1 MGQKYQGGLVVAMA
15 YGLPSIIATL
25 GLLPPSPAK
34 ANEGQA
40 IQDLQLTKTTLL
52 LQGEQPLQNKPATSV
67 TEWRAQ
73 VEASLTQITGI
84 RLESGAE
91 NLSII
96 LETEAGIL
104 GLPTPIAEG
113 NQLTT
118 LIPNAVLALPEGTG
132 FIQDNPVAGIAQVSV
147 LEAEGDQVQVVITGT
162 DAAPTATVGTEA
174 QNLVFS
180 VAAGTA
186 VAPAEPEPG
195 DQEELEITVTAE
207 KALEGFFI
215 PEASTA
221 TRTDTPLRDTPQS
234 VQVLPRELLDSQQ
247 VVRLDEALQNLSG
260 VVSGGRDLGRQ
271 SVFSIRGFQGV
282 PILRNGIRQ
291 FGAGGTFP
299 ETANLEKVE
308 VLRGPSSILF
318 GDVAPGGLI
327 NIVTKQP
334 TEEPFYN
341 FEVQGGTQ
349 GLFRPRLDISGP
361 VTKDGNLSYRL
372 NAVYQS
378 GGDFQDTNVNQ
389 RRFFISPVLK
399 WNISKQ
405 TDLTFELEYL
415 DERRPPF
422 FGIPA
427 VGDGIAD
434 IPFDQISN
442 EPDDISTEESL
453 NVGYDFEH
461 RFSDQWKVRNKFRYT
476 KQNALLEV
484 AFPFAIDETTNTITR
499 FFAAQPQEAENFAL
513 QTNIVGEVSTG
524 PVDHKLLFGVDLNRS
539 SDNFNSLTQIDLA
552 NPLPLDIFAPV
563 FGASPRPDF
572 DTLPIL
578 TDQSTETDRL
588 GVFFQDQVKLLPNL
602 IFLAGGRF
610 DLFRQKTFIN
620 PNAFDP
626 SSAELVQNEEAFTP
640 RVGLVYQPIP
650 EISLYGS
657 YSEVFA
663 PSIADTTTVDGD
675 PLPFESGSGFE
686 VGVKGE
692 FLQGA
697 LSATLAYFDITRRN
711 VASTDPDN
719 PFFFIATGKQK
730 SRGVELDVV
739 GEILPG
745 WNILGSYA
753 YIDAEI
759 SEDTVF
765 PVGNQLPSAPAHSA
779 NLWTTYEIQTGALQG
794 LGFGAG
800 FNFVDRRAGD
810 LANSFEL
817 DSYFLTNAALFY
829 KRDKWK
835 FALNFRNIFN
845 IDYIADTSSPVRV
858 RGNDPGAPFTVIGS
872 VSVEF

>member
-1 MGQKYQGGLVVAMA
+1 MGKPSWSFLGVAMA
-15 YGLPSIIATL
+15 YGLTANVGGTALTIITALSLFTPL
-25 GLLPPSPAK
+25 AKASDEQTDAYIQQSEISLLPV
-34 ANEGQA
+34 N
-40 IQDLQLTKTTLL
+40 D
-52 LQGEQPLQNKPATSV
+52 KPAPAASV

-73 VEASLTQITGI
+73 IEASLTQVTNVH
-84 RLESGAE
+84 LESEDGT
-91 NLSII
+91 LHLI
-96 LETEAGIL
+96 LETTSGTL
-104 GLPTPIAEG
+104 SLPTPTAEG
-113 NQLTT
+113 NQLTA
-118 LIPNAVLALPEGTG
+118 LIPNAVLALPEGSN
-132 FIQDNPVAGIAQVSV
+132 FIQDNPIDGITQVSV
-147 LEAEGDQVQVVITGT
+147 TETADDQIQIAITGI
-162 DAAPTATVGTEA
+162 DAAPTATVNNEA
-174 QNLVFS
+174 QTLVFTIK
-180 VAAGTA
+180 AETIA
-186 VAPAEPEPG
+186 AEPTE
-195 DQEELEITVTAE
+195 DNELEITVTAE
-207 KALEGFFI
+207 QAIEGFFV

-234 VQVLPRELLDSQQ
+234 VQVIPREILDSQQ

-299 ETANLEKVE
+299 ETANLEKIE

-399 WNISKQ
+399 WNISQQ
-405 TDLTFELEYL
+405 TDLTVELEYL

-461 RFSDQWKVRNKFRYT
+461 RFSDRWKIRNKFRYT

-513 QTNIVGEVSTG
+513 QTNVVGEVSTG
-524 PVDHKLLFGVDLNRS
+524 PVEHKLLFGVDLNRS
-539 SDNFNSLTQIDLA
+539 SDNFNSLTRIDLA

-578 TDQSTETDRL
+578 TDQSTETDRF

-602 IFLAGGRF
+602 ILLAGGRF

-626 SSAELVQNEEAFTP
+626 TSTELVQNEEAFTP

-663 PSIADTTTVDGD
+663 PSVAETTTVDGD

-711 VASTDPDN
+711 VASEDPDN

-745 WNILGSYA
+745 WNVLGSYA
-753 YIDAEI
+753 FIDAEI
-759 SEDTVF
+759 SEDNVF

-779 NLWTTYEIQTGALQG
+779 NLWTTYEIQSGALRG

-800 FNFVDRRAGD
+800 FNFVDRRVGD
-810 LANSFEL
+810 LENSFEL
-817 DSYFLTNAALFY
+817 DSYFLT
-829 KRDKWK
+829 R
-835 FALNFRNIFN
+835 RH
-845 IDYIADTSSPVRV
+845 V
-858 RGNDPGAPFTVIGS
+858 
-872 VSVEF
+872 